1 MKQLFLSANDL
12 QFLNELQ
19 RQSFESISKRWWLF
33 VKEMLIVSFLVGGV
47 VPNFVIL
54 GIIAKWDTNMPM
66 PLPLVIYGSM
76 WAGISGGIF
85 SGAILLYLIVQK
97 RKISSNLINNDEN
110 FVTFD

>member
-1 MKQLFLSANDL
+1 MKQLFLSENDL

-19 RQSFESISKRWWLF
+19 RNSFEAICKRWWLF
-33 VKEMLIVSFLVGGV
+33 IKEMLIVSFLVGGI

-54 GIIAKWDTNMPM
+54 GIIDKLDTNMPM
-66 PLPLVIYGSM
+66 PLPVVIYGSM

-85 SGAILLYLIVQK
+85 SVSILLYLIVQK
-97 RKISSNLINNDEN
+97 RKIANNLINNDEN